1 MDNVCSEEKICKI
14 VRKFYKYCKGGGSS
28 SSIEK
33 LMTDICMKIGD
44 IENGC
49 STVLNTGF
57 GVGSNLNPSE
67 LFRNVVDYDI
77 NKYIKKHSLPDERKL
92 EFYRLTSYTL
102 RQIKKN
108 RKDKLSQWINKQYS
122 FELEPHEIVEWYS
135 ARVMIIEIHPSL
147 DETTEVMKEKKIEYI
162 QAIKYTN
169 ESMEKGRNVNIH
181 IVEKDSEQ
189 ITNENNKP
197 YYEIINSIKVLWKY
211 GFTVNEVMNALN
223 LNRHTAKLL
232 GIEDIP

>member
-1 MDNVCSEEKICKI
+1 MDNVCSEEKICEI

-33 LMTDICMKIGD
+33 LMTDICKKIGD
-44 IENGC
+44 IRNGC
-49 STVLNTGF
+49 
-57 GVGSNLNPSE
+57 NLNPSE
-67 LFRNVVDYDI
+67 LFRNVVDDDI

-108 RKDKLSQWINKQYS
+108 RKDKLSEWINKQYS

-147 DETTEVMKEKKIEYI
+147 DETTEVMKKKKIEYI

-169 ESMEKGRNVNIH
+169 ESMEKGRNVYVH

>member
-1 MDNVCSEEKICKI
+1 MDNVCSEEKICEI

-44 IENGC
+44 IRSGC
-49 STVLNTGF
+49 
-57 GVGSNLNPSE
+57 NLSPSE
-67 LFRNVVDYDI
+67 LFRNVVDDDI
-77 NKYIKKHSLPDERKL
+77 NKYIKKYYLPSESKL

-102 RQIKKN
+102 RQIKKD
-108 RKDKLSQWINKQYS
+108 RKDKLSEWINKQYS

-147 DETTEVMKEKKIEYI
+147 NETIEVMKNKKIEYI

-169 ESMEKGRNVNIH
+169 ESMEKGGNVYVH

-223 LNRHTAKLL
+223 LTRHTAKLL